1 MQTARPCGCAE
12 VKRRSADEREADI
25 ADMSNWNQDAIRV
38 SGGISV
44 SKNDKRE
51 WHTTTL
57 PNGLVIICISDVEC
71 VLRGG
76 RPAGS

>member
-1 MQTARPCGCAE
+1 MCACRGSE
-12 VKRRSADEREADI
+12 
-25 ADMSNWNQDAIRV
+25 MSEMSDWNQDAVRV

-57 PNGLVIICISDVEC
+57 PNGLVVVCISDVEC
-71 VLRGG
+71 VRPRGG
-76 RPAGS
+76 HTGS